1 MMVDFVAIDQVELT
15 FPLHSPDS
23 HQILIGY
30 PDTNLP
36 IIEDK
41 MFGMSST
48 N

>member
-1 MMVDFVAIDQVELT
+1 MVDFVAIDQVELT
-15 FPLHSPDS
+15 FPLHSLDS
-23 HQILIGY
+23 DQILIGY